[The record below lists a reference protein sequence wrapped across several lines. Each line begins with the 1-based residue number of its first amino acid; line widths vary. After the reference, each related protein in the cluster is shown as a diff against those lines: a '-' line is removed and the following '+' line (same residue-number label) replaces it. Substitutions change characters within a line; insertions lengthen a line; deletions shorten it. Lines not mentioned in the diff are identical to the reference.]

1 MQHSMIVCSDLSFS
15 YDQRKVIEH
24 LSFSVEKGSL
34 VCIVGENGA
43 GKSTL
48 VKGILG
54 LKKADHGTITLSSG
68 KSHAVSQIGYLP
80 QQSEQVKDFPASVRE
95 VVRSGCLGARKCGR
109 WGFSWWDFSPFYSAF
124 EKRRADE
131 AMERMRILELA
142 GRNCAQLSGG
152 QKQRML
158 LARGLCSA
166 GRLFLLDE
174 PTAGL
179 DTAATADLYQLIA
192 DLHAND
198 GMTILMV
205 THDPTILPVL
215 ATHVLHLGHDRY
227 FYGSFAEYSDTDLGK
242 RFLGG
247 ESR

>member
-1 MQHSMIVCSDLSFS
+1 MTYLVCDDLTFS
-15 YDQRKVIEH
+15 YDGRTVIEH

-54 LKKADHGTITLSSG
+54 LKKADTGSIKLMSG
-68 KSHAVSQIGYLP
+68 HSHSTPQIGYLP

-95 VVRSGCLGARKCGR
+95 VVRSGCLGSRKCSR
-109 WGFSWWDFSPFYSAF
+109 WGFSLSGLSPFYSAF
-124 EKRRADE
+124 EKRQADA
-131 AMERMRILELA
+131 AMERMGILELA
-142 GRNCAQLSGG
+142 GRNCSELSGG

-158 LARGLCSA
+158 LARGLCAA

-179 DTAATADLYQLIA
+179 DTVATADLYQLISE
-192 DLHAND
+192 LSQKD

-205 THDPTILPVL
+205 THDPSVLPRL
-215 ATHVLHLGHDRY
+215 ATHVLHLGQKEN
-227 FYGSFAEYSDTDLGK
+227 FYGTLDQYRATEMGS

-247 ESR
+247 AL

>member
-1 MQHSMIVCSDLSFS
+1 MSYLVCNDLTFS
-15 YDQRKVIEH
+15 YDQRKVIEQ
-24 LSFSVEKGSL
+24 LSFSVEKGAL

-54 LKKADHGTITLSSG
+54 LKKADTGTIQLMSG
-68 KSHAVSQIGYLP
+68 KSHTTPQIGYLP

-95 VVRSGCLGARKCGR
+95 VVRSGCLGSRKCRR
-109 WGFSWWDFSPFYSAF
+109 WGFSLSELSPFYTAF
-124 EKRRADE
+124 EKRQADE
-131 AMERMRILELA
+131 AMDRMGILQFA
-142 GRNCAQLSGG
+142 DRNCSELSGG

-179 DTAATADLYQLIA
+179 DTAATADLYNLIA
-192 DLHAND
+192 ELNRQD

-205 THDPTILPVL
+205 THDPSVLPRL
-215 ATHVLHLGHDRY
+215 ATHVLHLGQHHN
-227 FYGSFAEYSDTDLGK
+227 FYGTLDEYCNTDLGK
-242 RFLGG
+242 QYLGG
-247 ESR
+247 VMR

>member
-1 MQHSMIVCSDLSFS
+1 MSYLVCDDLSFS

-24 LSFSVEKGSL
+24 LSFSVEKGAL

-54 LKKADHGTITLSSG
+54 LKKSDTGTIRLANG
-68 KSHAVSQIGYLP
+68 KSHSMPQIGYLP

-95 VVRSGCLGARKCGR
+95 VVRSGCLGSRKCSR
-109 WGFSWWDFSPFYSAF
+109 WGFSFAEIFPFYTAF
-124 EKRRADE
+124 EQRQADA
-131 AMERMRILELA
+131 AMERMGILEYA
-142 GRNCAQLSGG
+142 GRNCSELSGG

-158 LARGLCSA
+158 LARGLCAA

-179 DTAATADLYQLIA
+179 DVAATSDLYDLIA
-192 DLHAND
+192 ELNQKD

-205 THDPTILPVL
+205 THDPSVLPRL
-215 ATHVLHLGHDRY
+215 ATHVLHLGHNHNFFGTLD
-227 FYGSFAEYSDTDLGK
+227 EYRNTEIGN
-242 RFLGG
+242 RFLRG
-247 ESR
+247 EMR

>member
-1 MQHSMIVCSDLSFS
+1 MAYLICEDLSFS
-15 YDQRKVIEH
+15 YDGRKVINH
-24 LSFSVEKGSL
+24 LSFSVDKGAL

-54 LKKADHGTITLSSG
+54 LKKADTGSVKLADGRGHSMP
-68 KSHAVSQIGYLP
+68 QIGYLP

-95 VVRSGCLGARKCGR
+95 VVRSGCLGARSCSR
-109 WGFSWWDFSPFYSAF
+109 QGFSLSSLSPFYSKF
-124 EKRRADE
+124 EKRQADA
-131 AMERMRILELA
+131 AMERMGILELA
-142 GRNCAQLSGG
+142 DRNCSQLSGG

-158 LARGLCSA
+158 LARGLCAA

-192 DLHAND
+192 ELNRED

-205 THDPTILPVL
+205 THDPAVLPRL
-215 ATHVLHLGHDRY
+215 ATHVLHLGHHEN
-227 FYGSFAEYSDTDLGK
+227 FYGTWDEYRATELGK
-242 RFLGG
+242 RYLGG
-247 ESR
+247 EIR

>member
-1 MQHSMIVCSDLSFS
+1 MSYLVCNDLAFS

-24 LSFSVEKGSL
+24 LSFSVDKGAL

-54 LKKADHGTITLSSG
+54 LKKADTGSIRLTGSKHTMP
-68 KSHAVSQIGYLP
+68 QIGYLP

-95 VVRSGCLGARKCGR
+95 VVRSGCLGSRKCSR
-109 WGFSWWDFSPFYSAF
+109 WGFSLSELNPFYTAF
-124 EKRRADE
+124 EKRQADE
-131 AMERMRILELA
+131 AMERMGILQFA
-142 GRNCAQLSGG
+142 HRNCSELSGG

-158 LARGLCSA
+158 LARGLCAA

-179 DTAATADLYQLIA
+179 DTVATADLYDLIA
-192 DLHAND
+192 ELNQQD

-205 THDPTILPVL
+205 THDPSVLPRL
-215 ATHVLHLGHDRY
+215 ATHVLHLGQNHN
-227 FYGSFAEYSDTDLGK
+227 FYGTLDEYRNTDIDRLY
-242 RFLGG
+242 LGG
-247 ESR
+247 ALS

>member
-1 MQHSMIVCSDLSFS
+1 MAYLVCDNLTLS
-15 YDQRKVIEH
+15 YDGRSVIDH
-24 LSFSVEKGSL
+24 LSFAVEKGSL

-54 LKKADHGTITLSSG
+54 LKKADTG
-68 KSHAVSQIGYLP
+68 KVKLEEGKGHIPQIGYLP

-95 VVRSGCLGARKCGR
+95 VVRSGCLGARRCSR
-109 WGFSWWDFSPFYSAF
+109 WGFSLSALAPVYSSF
-124 EKRRADE
+124 EKRQADA
-131 AMERMRILELA
+131 AMERMGILQYA
-142 GRNCAQLSGG
+142 SRNCAELSGG

-158 LARGLCSA
+158 LARGLCAA

-179 DTAATADLYQLIA
+179 DSAATADLYDLIEE
-192 DLHAND
+192 LNRKD

-205 THDPTILPVL
+205 THDHTVIPRL
-215 ATHVLHLGHDRY
+215 ATHVLHLGHDAN
-227 FYGSFAEYSDTDLGK
+227 FFGTLAEYCSTDLG
-242 RFLGG
+242 RTFIGG
-247 ESR
+247 DRL

>member
-1 MQHSMIVCSDLSFS
+1 MKYLVVCEDISFS
-15 YDQRKVIEH
+15 YDQHRVIEH

-54 LKKADHGTITLSSG
+54 LKKADTGSIKLMNGHHTG
-68 KSHAVSQIGYLP
+68 SQIGYLP
-80 QQSEQVKDFPASVRE
+80 QQSEQVKDFPASVQE
-95 VVRSGCLGARKCGR
+95 VVRSGCLGSRKCSR
-109 WGFSWWDFSPFYSAF
+109 WGFSFSEFFPFYTAF
-124 EKRRADE
+124 EKRQADA
-131 AMERMRILELA
+131 AMVRMGILQYA
-142 GRNCAQLSGG
+142 KRNCAELSGG

-179 DTAATADLYQLIA
+179 DAAATADLYELISE
-192 DLHAND
+192 LHQSD

-205 THDPTILPVL
+205 THDPSVLPKL
-215 ATHVLHLGHDRY
+215 ATHVLHLGHQNN
-227 FYGSFAEYSDTDLGK
+227 FYGTLEEYQQTEMGR

-247 ESR
+247 ELR

>member
-1 MQHSMIVCSDLSFS
+1 MNQAMIVCKDLCFS
-15 YDQRKVIEH
+15 YDSRKVIDH
-24 LSFSVEKGSL
+24 LSFAVEKGSL

-54 LKKADHGTITLSSG
+54 LKKADLGKIEISGG
-68 KSHAVSQIGYLP
+68 KSHAEGQIGYLP
-80 QQSEQVKDFPASVRE
+80 QQSEQVKDFPASVKE
-95 VVRSGCLGARKCGR
+95 VVRSGCLGARNCGR
-109 WGFSWWDFSPFYSAF
+109 WGFSLRDFSPFYSAF
-124 EKRRADE
+124 EKRQADE
-131 AMERMRILELA
+131 AMERMGILHLA
-142 GRNCAQLSGG
+142 NRNCGELSGG

-179 DTAATADLYQLIA
+179 DTAATADLYRIIA
-192 DLHAND
+192 ELHQNF

-205 THDPTILPVL
+205 THDPAILPVL
-215 ATHVLHLGHDRY
+215 ATHVLHLGHEQY
-227 FYGSFAEYSDTDLGK
+227 FYGTMEEYGQTDFGK

-247 ESR
+247 EMR

>member
-1 MQHSMIVCSDLSFS
+1 MAYLVCDDLSFS
-15 YDQRKVIEH
+15 YDGRKVIEH

-54 LKKADHGTITLSSG
+54 LKKADTGSVKMAEGHGHS
-68 KSHAVSQIGYLP
+68 KPQIGYLP

-95 VVRSGCLGARKCGR
+95 VVRSGCLASRKCSR
-109 WGFSWWDFSPFYSAF
+109 LGFSLSGLSPFYSGF
-124 EKRRADE
+124 EKRQADA
-131 AMERMRILELA
+131 AMERMGILDLA
-142 GRNCAQLSGG
+142 GRNCSELSGG

-158 LARGLCSA
+158 LARGLCAA

-179 DTAATADLYQLIA
+179 DTAATAELYQLISE
-192 DLHAND
+192 LNQND

-205 THDPTILPVL
+205 THDPAVLPRL
-215 ATHVLHLGHDRY
+215 ATHILHIGQTEN
-227 FYGSFAEYSDTDLGK
+227 FYGTFDSYRTTEMGS

-247 ESR
+247 EIK

>member
-1 MQHSMIVCSDLSFS
+1 MAYLVCDDLSFS
-15 YDQRKVIEH
+15 YDGRKVIEH
-24 LSFSVEKGSL
+24 LSFSVEKGAL

-54 LKKADHGTITLSSG
+54 LKKADTGSVKMADG
-68 KSHAVSQIGYLP
+68 HAHSLPQIGYLP

-95 VVRSGCLGARKCGR
+95 VVRSGCLGSRKCSR
-109 WGFSWWDFSPFYSAF
+109 WGFSISAVAPFYSAF
-124 EKRRADE
+124 EKRQADA
-131 AMERMRILELA
+131 AMERMGILNLA
-142 GRNCAQLSGG
+142 GRNCSELSGG

-158 LARGLCSA
+158 LARGLCAA

-179 DTAATADLYQLIA
+179 DAAATADLYQLISELNKA
-192 DLHAND
+192 D

-205 THDPTILPVL
+205 THDPSVLPRL
-215 ATHVLHLGHDRY
+215 ATHVLHLGHNST
-227 FYGSFAEYSDTDLGK
+227 FYGSLEEYRATEIGT

-247 ESR
+247 ELI

>member
-1 MQHSMIVCSDLSFS
+1 MSYLVCNDLTFS
-15 YDQRKVIEH
+15 YDGRKVIEH
-24 LSFSVEKGSL
+24 LSFSVDKGAL

-54 LKKADHGTITLSSG
+54 LKKSDTGSIQLTHG
-68 KSHAVSQIGYLP
+68 KSHSTPQIGYLP

-95 VVRSGCLGARKCGR
+95 VVRSGCLGSRKCSR
-109 WGFSWWDFSPFYSAF
+109 WGFSFSELFPFYTAF
-124 EKRRADE
+124 EKRQADE
-131 AMERMRILELA
+131 AMDRMGILHLA
-142 GRNCAQLSGG
+142 HRNCSELSGG

-158 LARGLCSA
+158 LARGLCAA

-179 DTAATADLYQLIA
+179 DTAATADLYNLIA
-192 DLHAND
+192 ELNQKD

-205 THDPTILPVL
+205 THDPAVIPLL
-215 ATHVLHLGHDRY
+215 ATHVLHLGHSNS
-227 FYGSFAEYSDTDLGK
+227 FYGTLDEYRQTEMGK
-242 RFLGG
+242 KFIGG
-247 ESR
+247 TL

>member
-1 MQHSMIVCSDLSFS
+1 MAYLICDNLTLS
-15 YDQRKVIEH
+15 YDGRTVIDH
-24 LSFSVEKGSL
+24 LSFSVEKGDL

-54 LKKADHGTITLSSG
+54 LKKAGTGSVTLQGVRGHSIP
-68 KSHAVSQIGYLP
+68 QIGYLP

-95 VVRSGCLGARKCGR
+95 VVRSGCLGARRCSR
-109 WGFSWWDFSPFYSAF
+109 WGFSLSAMSPFYSSF
-124 EKRRADE
+124 EKRQADA
-131 AMERMRILELA
+131 AMERMGILA
-142 GRNCAQLSGG
+142 YASRNCAELSGG

-158 LARGLCSA
+158 LARGLCAA

-179 DTAATADLYQLIA
+179 DSAATADLYQLITELNRQ
-192 DLHAND
+192 DN
-198 GMTILMV
+198 MTILMV
-205 THDPTILPVL
+205 THDREALPRL
-215 ATHVLHLGHDRY
+215 ATHVLHLGHEQNFFGTIEAYR
-227 FYGSFAEYSDTDLGK
+227 ETVLGK

-247 ESR
+247 DLL

>member
-1 MQHSMIVCSDLSFS
+1 MTYLVCDDLSFS
-15 YDQRKVIEH
+15 YDGRRVIEH
-24 LSFSVEKGSL
+24 LSFSVEKGAL

-54 LKKADHGTITLSSG
+54 LKKPDTGAVRLADGHGHSRP
-68 KSHAVSQIGYLP
+68 QIGYLP

-95 VVRSGCLGARKCGR
+95 VVRSGCLGARKCSKL
-109 WGFSWWDFSPFYSAF
+109 GFSLSALSPFYSAF
-124 EKRRADE
+124 EKRQADA
-131 AMERMRILELA
+131 AMERMGILSLA
-142 GRNCAQLSGG
+142 DRNCSELSGG

-158 LARGLCSA
+158 LARGLCAA
-166 GRLFLLDE
+166 GSLFLLDE

-179 DTAATADLYQLIA
+179 DSAATADLYALISE
-192 DLHAND
+192 LNRED

-205 THDPTILPVL
+205 THDPSVLPRL
-215 ATHVLHLGHDRY
+215 ATHVLHLGH
-227 FYGSFAEYSDTDLGK
+227 GSNFFGTLEEYRSTEMGN

-247 ESR
+247 EIR

>member
-1 MQHSMIVCSDLSFS
+1 MKDTMIVCKDLTFS
-15 YDQRKVIEH
+15 YDQRKVIDR
-24 LSFSVEKGSL
+24 LSFSVERGAL

-54 LKKADHGTITLSSG
+54 LKKADHGSITLSGG
-68 KSHAVSQIGYLP
+68 KSHAVGQIGYLP

-95 VVRSGCLGARKCGR
+95 VVRSGCLGARSCGR
-109 WGFSWWDFSPFYSAF
+109 WGFSWREISPFYSAF
-124 EKRRADE
+124 EKHHADE
-131 AMERMRILELA
+131 AMERMGILHLA
-142 GRNCAQLSGG
+142 DRNCSELSGG

-179 DTAATADLYQLIA
+179 DTAATAELYQVISE
-192 DLHAND
+192 LHRNS

-205 THDPTILPVL
+205 THDPAILPVL
-215 ATHVLHLGHDRY
+215 ATHVLHLGHEQY
-227 FYGSFAEYSDTDLGK
+227 FYGTVGEYEQTDFGK

-247 ESR
+247 EMR

>member
-1 MQHSMIVCSDLSFS
+1 MKHEMIVCNDLSFS
-15 YDQRKVIEH
+15 YDGRGVIDH
-24 LSFSVEKGSL
+24 LTFSVEKGSL

-54 LKKADHGTITLSSG
+54 LKKADRGTITLSGG
-68 KSHAVSQIGYLP
+68 KSHAVAQIGYLP

-95 VVRSGCLGARKCGR
+95 VVRSGCLGARGCGR
-109 WGFSWWDFSPFYSAF
+109 WGYSLSDFSPFYSAF

-131 AMERMRILELA
+131 AMERMGILELA
-142 GRNCAQLSGG
+142 GRNCTELSGG

-179 DTAATADLYQLIA
+179 DTAATADLYQLISE
-192 DLHAND
+192 LHGKD

-205 THDPTILPVL
+205 THDPAILPVL

-227 FYGSFAEYSDTDLGK
+227 FYGSFEDYRATDFGK

-247 ESR
+247 EIR

>member
-1 MQHSMIVCSDLSFS
+1 MKQEMIVCNDLAFS
-15 YDQRKVIEH
+15 YDTRKVIEH

-54 LKKADHGTITLSSG
+54 LKKADRGTIRLSGG
-68 KSHAVSQIGYLP
+68 KSHAVGQIGYLP

-95 VVRSGCLGARKCGR
+95 VVRSGCLGARRCGR
-109 WGFSWWDFSPFYSAF
+109 WGFSWQAISPFYTAF
-124 EKRRADE
+124 EKRHADE
-131 AMERMRILELA
+131 AMERMGILHLA
-142 GRNCAQLSGG
+142 NRNCAELSGG

-192 DLHAND
+192 QLHQTD

-205 THDPTILPVL
+205 THDPSILPVL
-215 ATHVLHLGHDRY
+215 ATHVLHLGHEEY
-227 FYGSFAEYSDTDLGK
+227 FYGTIDEYSQTDFGK

-247 ESR
+247 EIR

>member
-1 MQHSMIVCSDLSFS
+1 MSYLICDNLSFS
-15 YDQRKVIEH
+15 YDGRKVIDR
-24 LSFSVEKGSL
+24 LSFSVDKGAR

-54 LKKADHGTITLSSG
+54 LKKADTGTVKLAEGHGHS
-68 KSHAVSQIGYLP
+68 KPQIGYLP
-80 QQSEQVKDFPASVRE
+80 QQSEQIKDFPASVRE
-95 VVRSGCLGARKCGR
+95 VVRSGCIGSRKCSKLGASLSA
-109 WGFSWWDFSPFYSAF
+109 FYPFYTAF
-124 EKRRADE
+124 EKRQADE
-131 AMERMRILELA
+131 AMKRMGILELA
-142 GRNCAQLSGG
+142 DRNCSELSGG

-158 LARGLCSA
+158 LARGLCAA

-179 DTAATADLYQLIA
+179 DADATADLYNLILELSQ
-192 DLHAND
+192 DD

-205 THDPTILPVL
+205 THDHSILPRI
-215 ATHVLHLGHDRY
+215 ATHVLHLGHGET
-227 FYGSFAEYSDTDLGK
+227 FYGTLEEYQASIPGR

-247 ESR
+247 NLR